1 MRPPG
6 CPAHAD
12 AAPGVVRDDGDMTVV
27 DPSIFNIPAG
37 ALSIELA
44 GERVVLLPD
53 RGLWWPREDTLFVA
67 DVHLGKAA
75 SFRALG
81 QPVPAGTTRDNLD
94 RLSALIDGLGTQR
107 LVVLGDFLHA
117 ATAQQA
123 QVMEPVYGWR
133 ERHATLHC
141 LLVRGNHD
149 SHAGDP
155 PPSLQF
161 DIQDEPFHMGPF
173 AACHHPQTVAG
184 AYGLAGHL
192 HPAVQLRGR
201 AHDRARLPC
210 FCEVDGDG
218 GGLMILPAFGA
229 FTGSTLDLP
238 PRTLRC
244 YATGGGQV
252 TALPWSGGGR

>member
-1 MRPPG
+1 M
-6 CPAHAD
+6 ANLYASTFD
-12 AAPGVVRDDGDMTVV
+12 ILV
-27 DPSIFNIPAG
+27 G
-37 ALSIELA
+37 ALSISLA
-44 GERVVLLPD
+44 GEPVALLPD
-53 RGLWWPREDTLFVA
+53 RALWWPRERTLFVA

-94 RLSALIDGLGTQR
+94 RLSRLIDGLGVER

-123 QVMEPVYGWR
+123 QVMDPAHAWR
-133 ERHATLHC
+133 ERHAALNC

-155 PPSLQF
+155 PLSLRF
-161 DIQDEPFHMGPF
+161 DIVDEPFRIGPF
-173 AACHHPQTVAG
+173 AACHHPQSVADTY
-184 AYGLAGHL
+184 ALAGHL

-201 AHDRARLPC
+201 AHDRERLPC
-210 FCEVDGDG
+210 FCEVE
-218 GGLMILPAFGA
+218 GLLVLPAFGA

-238 PRTLRC
+238 PGTLRC
-244 YATGGGQV
+244 YAVGGGRV
-252 TALPWSGGGR
+252 TALPWLGGSR